1 MKLFIYLRSINSL
14 KLFWCL
20 ALISTVASVPTS
32 VLVQNSELASSAQ
45 QNHQNSNKNFN
56 SNNNNNNNNINN
68 VMTKVKRSSG
78 GNKNEAHLNNN
89 NSPAAIMN
97 KKSSPEIVPASYT
110 APPKPKSIMPQLQQ
124 QQQQQQQ
131 QRQESHELNFNNN
144 AMEKNNDLISSAI
157 AAGLTAAAVEAAAVA
172 ANQHELEQLRKQH
185 QLYADEG
192 DNEQAPTAVINKRGI
207 SNQQYP
213 YRSASLAASS
223 LPSSPNLGWANM
235 AGVNSD
241 FNSGIYNSG
250 GYYNPYGSFDNIP
263 AVGNND
269 VPQGTWGD
277 ELDPGNVVYSDID
290 DYAPVSKASSYR
302 NKAYDNLQNILNSES
317 YLDTVPLPYNTGRY
331 YSSGLDNDR
340 SKRAYKIF
348 NQLANK
354 FPDMRLKRDTKLT
367 PADMLALVA
376 LVEAGE
382 RARKDTDA
390 DAGYTYPSE
399 NYVPKTYGLN
409 NNYNTAGNVYDYP
422 SMPQVED
429 SLDYNNNNNNGWYE
443 PQSMVD
449 YYGMPMNMDAMN
461 KYEIPRELP
470 RENKYSD
477 GFPPLGINGNRYNNK
492 RFMVAKKKRSIAKP
506 SIPYKPET
514 LF

>member
-1 MKLFIYLRSINSL
+1 MKLYFYLRSINSF
-14 KLFWCL
+14 KLFLWL
-20 ALISTVASVPTS
+20 ALIATVASVPTS
-32 VLVQNSELASSAQ
+32 VLVQNSELASNAQ
-45 QNHQNSNKNFN
+45 QNHADSNKNH
-56 SNNNNNNNNINN
+56 NNNN

-78 GNKNEAHLNNN
+78 GNKNDGHLNN
-89 NSPAAIMN
+89 NSPAAILN

-124 QQQQQQQ
+124 QQQQ
-131 QRQESHELNFNNN
+131 RQEGNELNFNNN

-185 QLYADEG
+185 QLYAD
-192 DNEQAPTAVINKRGI
+192 DIDDEQTSSAINKRGI
-207 SNQQYP
+207 SAQQFP
-213 YRSASLAASS
+213 YRSASSSASAA
-223 LPSSPNLGWANM
+223 NLGWGNM
-235 AGVNSD
+235 AGVNND
-241 FNSGIYNSG
+241 FNSGIYNSPSA
-250 GYYNPYGSFDNIP
+250 GYYNPYGSFDSLP
-263 AVGNND
+263 AVGND

-290 DYAPVSKASSYR
+290 DYAPVSKTSSYR

-317 YLDTVPLPYNTGRY
+317 YLDTVPLPYNSGRY
-331 YSSGLDNDR
+331 YSSGLDTERN
-340 SKRAYKIF
+340 KRAYKIF
-348 NQLANK
+348 NQLASK

-422 SMPQVED
+422 TMPQADE
-429 SLDYNNNNNNGWYE
+429 SLDYNNNNGWFE

-449 YYGMPMNMDAMN
+449 YYGMPVNMDAMN
-461 KYEIPRELP
+461 KYELPRELP

-477 GFPPLGINGNRYNNK
+477 GFPLNTNGNRYNNK

-506 SIPYKPET
+506 SIPYKPES
-514 LF
+514 FF